1 MQQGAAGEVWDLLP
15 LEEKAKHKREFQSP
29 DATHT
34 RELKPRRDERKSQG
48 VCVSTMKHDTAACAR
63 GGDLGLLCAENRAP

>member
-15 LEEKAKHKREFQSP
+15 LEEKAKHKCEFQSP

-63 GGDLGLLCAENRAP
+63 GGDLGLLCAENKAP